1 MNPTQQKPRAAKRAI
16 PCIGLFMTRRSKP
29 TTPTITVTNDQE
41 ELVLSKTAT
50 RKTTSRLRC
59 ALAQPFVSLRRR
71 WGTFRDRRADRREQR
86 LLQDH
91 GGVEEEID
99 EEFKDAASVEAPDVP
114 QQREDQGSVRGPP
127 GKYVLELDFS
137 HIKEMETAS
146 WLRERRPET
155 PAARKMGPAFSF
167 RRPMTSRGARPMY

>member
-50 RKTTSRLRC
+50 RKPTSRLRC
-59 ALAQPFVSLRRR
+59 ALARPF
-71 WGTFRDRRADRREQR
+71 
-86 LLQDH
+86 
-91 GGVEEEID
+91 
-99 EEFKDAASVEAPDVP
+99 DAASVEAPDVP
-114 QQREDQGSVRGPP
+114 QPRDAQGSVRAPP

-155 PAARKMGPAFSF
+155 PVARKMGPAFGF

>member
-41 ELVLSKTAT
+41 EL
-50 RKTTSRLRC
+50 
-59 ALAQPFVSLRRR
+59 
-71 WGTFRDRRADRREQR
+71 
-86 LLQDH
+86 DH

-114 QQREDQGSVRGPP
+114 QPRDAQGSVRAPP

-155 PAARKMGPAFSF
+155 PVARKMGPAFGF

>member
-1 MNPTQQKPRAAKRAI
+1 MNPTQQKSRSKRAI

-29 TTPTITVTNDQE
+29 TTPTVNEQE
-41 ELVLSKTAT
+41 RLVLTKTAT
-50 RKTTSRLRC
+50 RKPNSRARC
-59 ALAQPFVSLRRR
+59 ALARPFLSLRRR

-91 GGVEEEID
+91 GGIEEEID
-99 EEFKDAASVEAPDVP
+99 EEFKDGASVEGPECRH
-114 QQREDQGSVRGPP
+114 REGQGSVRAPP

-137 HIKEMETAS
+137 HIKDMETAS

-155 PAARKMGPAFSF
+155 PVGKKNGPGFGF
-167 RRPMTSRGARPMY
+167 KRPMTSRGARPMY